1 MDTKENGFLP
11 PYTATDEPPLP
22 RWAKHGG
29 FHHKFHGYRRAM
41 RRRARR
47 VRAAVFVACLIFVGY
62 AQWQYSTREEAPTM
76 VTLANGSLLSIQ
88 KLEADLAT
96 CAALKQQPQSAP
108 GAGRAKN
115 ARYVDGKPATL
126 IRNATVWAGEPDE
139 SLLVT
144 GLSPED
150 VRAGKGYGWTKADV
164 YVEHGLIQRVEAS
177 IDVAS
182 LSESAQVWEAHGRL
196 LTAGIIDMH
205 SHAGVDSLPELRG
218 NEDTNELSADITPYV
233 RSTDGIKP
241 LDHQIKVI
249 KSGGVTTSLVL
260 PGSGNNIGGEAFVIK
275 HAVGRNDGR
284 DELSIASLLAAPDA
298 PDLRYIKMACG
309 ENAKRVYG
317 KTGEHGPTSRL
328 GEAWEFRHA
337 FEQASAYVQTQDDW
351 CATAEAAVVSAKKKA
366 KQGHWAH
373 SLTSYLPREL
383 KWDTLA
389 AVLRGQVYVNTHC
402 YTVPDLESF
411 VGYTNEFHFNVRA
424 FHHAHQTFL
433 VPEVLKRTWGADK
446 YGPPASALFADNMYY
461 KAESQVATEYAGK
474 ILWDHGLTPVYVS
487 DNPVLNA
494 QHVLFEAAKAYRYGL
509 PYHAALASVTT
520 APAERLGLGD
530 RIGRIKPGFDADI
543 AVWDSD
549 PLSVGAAPVQVWI
562 DGNAQFDDPVEL
574 AKPASTPIVPDEKLA
589 TIPDEPIDTKGNVVF
604 TGVTKVLLEGQDE
617 AALESAGSSF
627 VVAVSGG
634 EIVCLGACTEHVE
647 AAQKAQKS
655 EKNEKSATPGPRLV
669 ALEDGYLT
677 YAFTAFGSLLGLNEI
692 DAESDTDNGSGDVF
706 SRAIDGLAFGGT
718 KLRVAHRYGVT
729 RAVTAPKFHGGFT
742 HFGTS
747 AGFLTGAANQL
758 EDGAIFATDAAVHY
772 TLTLSAKRGSTP
784 SISSAVGALRAKLL
798 KAIKEAEKA
807 DKADKT
813 ENSTDPYTE
822 AAFLGK
828 VVAGELPLVITAHS
842 ADAIASIL
850 SVKTEVEAAA
860 AATAASSSSS
870 KIHLTILGG
879 AESFLV
885 AEELAAAHV
894 GVVLAPLVSYRT
906 SWEQRR
912 ALTGAPLTNGTAVD
926 VLLDAGVVVGIGLE
940 EDWVVRDLGLLAGI
954 AYANGGGRL
963 SERAALALVS
973 TNIDKLLGLDKGA
986 ATDPKHFVVHEGNPL
1001 AINSRVKAV
1010 GNGQGRLT
1018 VFA

>member
-1 MDTKENGFLP
+1 MDTKEEGILP
-11 PYTATDEPPLP
+11 PYTATDEPQLP
-22 RWAKHGG
+22 RWGTHGN
-29 FHHKFHGYRRAM
+29 FHHKFHGYRRGM

-47 VRAAVFVACLIFVGY
+47 VRAAVFVACLIFIGY
-62 AQWQYSTREEAPTM
+62 AQWQYSAQKETPT
-76 VTLANGSLLSIQ
+76 VVKVANGSLLSIQ

-96 CAALKQQPQSAP
+96 CAALKQLPQSAP
-108 GAGRAKN
+108 GAGRVKN
-115 ARYVDGKPATL
+115 SRYVDGKPATL
-126 IRNATVWAGEPDE
+126 IRNATVWVGEPDE
-139 SLLVT
+139 TLLA
-144 GLSPED
+144 GLSAD
-150 VRAGKGYGWTKADV
+150 DIRAGKGYGWTKADV

-177 IDVAS
+177 IDLAS
-182 LSESAQVWEAHGRL
+182 LSASTQVWEAHGRL
-196 LTAGIIDMH
+196 LTSGIIDMH

-218 NEDTNELSADITPYV
+218 NDDTNELSADITPYV
-233 RSTDGIKP
+233 RSTDGIQP
-241 LDHQIKVI
+241 FDHQIKVI

-275 HAVGRNDGR
+275 HAVGRHDGR

-298 PDLRYIKMACG
+298 SDLRYIKMACG

-337 FEQASAYVQTQDDW
+337 FERAAEYVQAQDDW
-351 CATAEAAVVSAKKKA
+351 CATAEAAAISKKGK
-366 KQGHWAH
+366 KGHWAH

-389 AVLRGQVYVNTHC
+389 GVLRGQVYVNTHC

-461 KAESQVATEYAGK
+461 KAESQIATEYAGK
-474 ILWDHGLTPVYVS
+474 ILYDQGLTPVYVS

-530 RIGRIKPGFDADI
+530 RIGKIKPGFDADI

-574 AKPASTPIVPDEKLA
+574 AKPASAPIVPDEKLA
-589 TIPDEPIDTKGNVVF
+589 TIPDEPIDIDGDVVF
-604 TGVTKVLLEGQDE
+604 TGVIKVLLEGHDE
-617 AALESAGSSF
+617 TAIENAGSSF
-627 VVAVSGG
+627 AVAVSGG

-647 AAQKAQKS
+647 TAQKGTNGQ
-655 EKNEKSATPGPRLV
+655 RVV
-669 ALEDGYLT
+669 ALDDGHLT
-677 YAFTAFGSLLGLNEI
+677 HAFTAFGSLLGLNEI
-692 DAESDTDNGSGDVF
+692 DAESDTDNGGGDVF
-706 SRAIDGLAFGGT
+706 SRAVDGLAFGGT
-718 KLRVAHRYGVT
+718 KLRVAHKYGVT
-729 RAVTAPKFHGGFT
+729 RAVSAPKFHGGFT
-742 HFGTS
+742 HLGTS

-758 EDGAIFATDAAVHY
+758 EDGAVFATDAAVHY
-772 TLTLSAKRGSTP
+772 TLTLSAKRGSSP
-784 SISSAVGALRAKLL
+784 SISSAVGALRTKLL
-798 KAIKEAEKA
+798 KAVKDVKESENK
-807 DKADKT
+807 
-813 ENSTDPYTE
+813 NSTDPYTE
-822 AAFLGK
+822 AAFLRK
-828 VVAGELPLVITAHS
+828 VVAGDLPLVITVHS

-850 SVKTEVEAAA
+850 SVKKEVEAA
-860 AATAASSSSS
+860 SSSN
-870 KIHLTILGG
+870 IRLTLLGG

-885 AEELAAAHV
+885 ADELAAAHV
-894 GVVLAPLVSYRT
+894 GVVLAPFVSYRT

-940 EDWVVRDLGLLAGI
+940 EDWVLRDLGLLAGI

-963 SERAALALVS
+963 SEKSALALVS
-973 TNIDKLLGLDKGA
+973 TNIDKLLGLDEKA
-986 ATDPKHFVVHEGNPL
+986 ATTAKHFVVHEGNPL

>member
-1 MDTKENGFLP
+1 MDTKEEGYLP
-11 PYTATDEPPLP
+11 PYSATDEPQLP
-22 RWAKHGG
+22 RWGLHGLNGG

-47 VRAAVFVACLIFVGY
+47 VRAAAVVAGLLFIGY
-62 AQWQYSTREEAPTM
+62 THWQYSTQTPVVATS
-76 VTLANGSLLSIQ
+76 ANGSLLSIQ

-96 CAALKQQPQSAP
+96 CAALKTLPQSAP
-108 GAGRAKN
+108 GAGRVKN

-126 IRNATVWAGEPDE
+126 IRNATIWVGEPDE
-139 SLLVT
+139 ALLASLS
-144 GLSPED
+144 GEEI
-150 VRAGKGYGWTKADV
+150 RAGKGYGWTTADV

-182 LSESAQVWEAHGRL
+182 LSSSTQVWDAHGRQ

-218 NEDTNELSADITPYV
+218 NDDTNELSADITPYV
-233 RSTDGIKP
+233 RSIDGIQP
-241 LDHQIKVI
+241 LDHQIQVI

-275 HAVGRNDGR
+275 HAVGRHDGR
-284 DELSIASLLAAPDA
+284 EELSIGSLLAAPDA
-298 PDLRYIKMACG
+298 ADLRYIKMACG

-337 FEQASAYVQTQDDW
+337 FEQASAYVQSQNDW
-351 CATAEAAVVSAKKKA
+351 CATAEAAVEAAATSKK
-366 KQGHWAH
+366 GHWAQ

-389 AVLRGQVYVNTHC
+389 GVLRGQVYVNTHC

-461 KAESQVATEYAGK
+461 KAESQIASEYAGK
-474 ILWDHGLTPVYVS
+474 ILWDNGLTPVYVS

-530 RIGRIKPGFDADI
+530 RIGKIKPGFDADI
-543 AVWDSD
+543 AIWDSD

-574 AKPASTPIVPDEKLA
+574 AKPASKPIVPDVKLT
-589 TIPDEPIDTKGNVVF
+589 TIPEEPITVDGDIVF
-604 TGVTKVLLEGQDE
+604 TGITKVFLDGHDE
-617 AALESAGSSF
+617 AALEVFKGPF
-627 VVAVSGG
+627 TVAVSNG
-634 EIVCLGACTEHVE
+634 EIVCLGTCVEHVE
-647 AAQKAQKS
+647 AAQKGANGK
-655 EKNEKSATPGPRLV
+655 RLV
-669 ALEDGYLT
+669 ALENGHLT
-677 YAFTAFGSLLGLNEI
+677 HAFTAFGSLIGLNEI
-692 DAESDTDNGSGDVF
+692 DAESTTDNGSGDVF
-706 SRAIDGLAFGGT
+706 SRAVDGLAFGGT
-718 KLRVAHRYGVT
+718 KLRVAHKYGVT
-729 RAVTAPKFHGGFT
+729 RAITAPKFHGGFT
-742 HFGTS
+742 HYGTS

-758 EDGAIFATDAAVHY
+758 EDGAIFVSDAAVHY
-772 TLTLSAKRGSTP
+772 TLTLSAKRGDTP
-784 SISSAVGALRAKLL
+784 HISSAVGALRAKLL
-798 KAIKEAEKA
+798 KAVKDAKKSGD
-807 DKADKT
+807 DKDSA
-813 ENSTDPYTE
+813 DPYAE
-822 AAFLGK
+822 AAFLRK
-828 VVAGELPLVITAHS
+828 VVAGDLPLVVTVHS
-842 ADAIASIL
+842 ADAIAALL
-850 SVKTEVEAAA
+850 SVKKEVEAA
-860 AATAASSSSS
+860 SSTE
-870 KIHLTILGG
+870 IHLTVLGG

-885 AEELAAAHV
+885 AKELAAAHV
-894 GVVLAPLVSYRT
+894 GVVLAPFRSYRT
-906 SWEQRR
+906 SWEERR

-926 VLLDAGVVVGIGLE
+926 VLLDAGIVVGIGLE
-940 EDWVVRDLGLLAGI
+940 EDWVLRDLGLFAGI

-973 TNIDKLLGLDKGA
+973 TNIDSLLGFDTKA
-986 ATDPKHFVVHEGNPL
+986 ATSSKHFVVHEGSPL
-1001 AINSRVKAV
+1001 EINSRVKAV
-1010 GNGQGRLT
+1010 GNGQGKLT
-1018 VFA
+1018 VFT